1 MRFNFCPYTIFLMIL
16 FSVVFGPA
24 IFLLNEDHILMAAYE
39 LGDAGNIAHA
49 IMSLFDYPIYNHHN
63 YVILSD
69 YGWVLGD
76 ISFVVVLLLKL
87 IGQLMGFYEQPIFGV
102 VDDQVIFNGA
112 IRAVN
117 FVFAMSSVVLF
128 FKLSV
133 LLFENK
139 KISLVASLFF
149 MFVPW
154 AAVYSYWLHPDASGM
169 VFMMI
174 ALLLVVKFVKQ
185 EQKSI
190 YFWAAL
196 ASLELATLSKPS
208 YLFISLPI
216 LLVFGVNYCDKNH
229 LRYLTFLFSRQF
241 FQIFVLSLLMAIFIL
256 LVIHPYLIIEFS
268 LAYKIQSFLFGI
280 YQNNSLTQ
288 SFYHWFKVYKN
299 EPLIYF
305 NVLLLYLLIIPW
317 LVKDKFSVSFL
328 FVTSVL
334 FCNVFLLIVV
344 WGMKY
349 TVMARYIYPIAPL
362 LILNIVAFV
371 IFVWHRLSS
380 KPYYLK
386 IFFAGLGVFYLL
398 TIFIKNILV
407 TSNSLLARAA
417 YQHSTLYHARQFL
430 LSEPNIFSRSQM
442 LFDLGTAIV
451 PPKMTWVAPPA
462 PMSWV
467 PSKVINQKRYQ
478 QYIDPDAPIVWV
490 PWESKD
496 HSLKFIRNKKPAFLI
511 LNELSYETYHH
522 YIKKNHFELI
532 TQFQASEPSLTAL
545 FYWFPSQRH
554 VYLTRFSTLLKL
566 IEVHRRSDLLIGPTI
581 VFYGKKFHQQNEKN
595 NLFKQITH

>member
-1 MRFNFCPYTIFLMIL
+1 MHFNFCPYTIFLVII
-16 FSVVFGPA
+16 FSVVFGHS

-49 IMSLFDYPIYNHHN
+49 IMNLFDYPIYNHHN

-76 ISFVVVLLLKL
+76 ISFVVVLSLKL
-87 IGQLMGFYEQPIFGV
+87 IGQLMGFYDQPIFGV
-102 VDDQVIFNGA
+102 VDDQMIFNGA

-117 FVFAMSSVVLF
+117 FAFAMSSIVLF

-174 ALLLVVKFVKQ
+174 ALLSVVKFVKQ
-185 EQKSI
+185 EQKPS
-190 YFWAAL
+190 YFFVAL
-196 ASLELATLSKPS
+196 ASLELAALSKPS
-208 YLFISLPI
+208 YLFILIPI
-216 LLVFGVNYCDKNH
+216 LLVFWVSYCEKNH

-241 FQIFVLSLLMAIFIL
+241 FQISVLSLLMAIFIL
-256 LVIHPYLIIEFS
+256 LMVHPYLIIEFS
-268 LAYKIQSFLFGI
+268 LAYNIQRFLFDI
-280 YQNNSLTQ
+280 YQNHSLTQ
-288 SFYHWFKVYKN
+288 SFYNWFNVYKN
-299 EPLIYF
+299 EPLVYF

-334 FCNVFLLIVV
+334 FCNAFLLITV

-349 TVMARYIYPIAPL
+349 TVTARYIYPIAPL
-362 LILNIVAFV
+362 LILNIVAFI
-371 IFVWHRLSS
+371 IFIWNRLSS
-380 KPYYLK
+380 KPYLK
-386 IFFAGLGVFYLL
+386 IFVAGLGVFYLL

-407 TSNSLLARAA
+407 TTNSLLARAA

-430 LSEPNIFSRSQM
+430 LNKPNSFSRSQM

-451 PPKMTWVAPPA
+451 PPKMTWVVPPA

-467 PSKVINQKRYQ
+467 PSEVISQVRYRR
-478 QYIDPDAPIVWV
+478 YIDPDAQIVWV
-490 PWESKD
+490 PWESREY
-496 HSLKFIRNKKPAFLI
+496 SLKFIGNKKPAFLI
-511 LNELSYETYHH
+511 LNELSYETYRD
-522 YIKKNHFELI
+522 YLNKNHFELI
-532 TQFQASEPSLTAL
+532 SQFQASEPSLIAL

-581 VFYGKKFHQQNEKN
+581 LFYGKKFHPSSTMNFQK
-595 NLFKQITH
+595 ITTN

>member
-1 MRFNFCPYTIFLMIL
+1 MRFNFYPYTIFLVII
-16 FSVVFGPA
+16 FSLVFGHS

-76 ISFVVVLLLKL
+76 ISFVVVLLLKF
-87 IGQLMGFYEQPIFGV
+87 IGQFMGFYDQPIFGV
-102 VDDQVIFNGA
+102 VDDQVIFNGV

-117 FVFAMSSVVLF
+117 FAFAMISVVLF
-128 FKLSV
+128 FRLSV
-133 LLFENK
+133 LLFEDK
-139 KISLVASLFF
+139 RVSLVASLFF

-174 ALLLVVKFVKQ
+174 ALLSVVKFVKR
-185 EQKSI
+185 EQKPS
-190 YFWAAL
+190 YFFVAL

-216 LLVFGVNYCDKNH
+216 LLVFWVSYCEKNH

-241 FQIFVLSLLMAIFIL
+241 FQIWVLSLLMVIFIL
-256 LVIHPYLIIEFS
+256 LVVHPYLILEFS
-268 LAYKIQSFLFGI
+268 LAYNIQRFLFDI
-280 YQNNSLTQ
+280 YQNHSVTQ

-299 EPLIYF
+299 EPLVYF

-328 FVTSVL
+328 FVISVL

-349 TVMARYIYPIAPL
+349 TVTARYIYPIVPL

-371 IFVWHRLSS
+371 IFIWNGLSS
-380 KPYYLK
+380 KHYLK
-386 IFFAGLGVFYLL
+386 IFFVGLGVFYLL
-398 TIFIKNILV
+398 TIFMKNSLV
-407 TSNSLLARAA
+407 VTNSLLARAA
-417 YQHSTLYHARQFL
+417 YQYSTLYHARHFL
-430 LSEPNIFSRSQM
+430 LNELNIFSRSQM
-442 LFDLGTAIV
+442 LVDLGTPIV
-451 PPKMTWVAPPA
+451 PPEMTWVVPPA

-467 PSKVINQKRYQ
+467 PSEVISQVRYRR
-478 QYIDPDAPIVWV
+478 YIDPDAPIVWV
-490 PWESKD
+490 PWESRG
-496 HSLKFIRNKKPAFLI
+496 HSLKFIGDKKLAFLI
-511 LNELSYETYHH
+511 LNGSSYETYRG
-522 YIKKNHFELI
+522 YLKKNHFELI
-532 TQFQASEPSLTAL
+532 AQFQASEPSLIAL
-545 FYWFPSQRH
+545 FYWFPFRYH

-581 VFYGKKFHQQNEKN
+581 VFYGKKFR
-595 NLFKQITH
+595 